1 MNAVEGMQTSKV
13 GGKAGRRQRVT
24 IRRVRTAI
32 PEQGWIVFTGHCNVY
47 AEGVRLLISCSVIS
61 AISMGGRGG

>member
-24 IRRVRTAI
+24 MRGVRTAS
-32 PEQGWIVFTGHCNVY
+32 PEQGWIVFTGLCDVY
-47 AEGVRLLISCSVIS
+47 VEGVRLLCEHSHQH
-61 AISMGGRGG
+61 GG